1 MERSLIKYIL
11 AGVSVGLSALIFSYT
26 SKLDIPECSNDK
38 VLASVVVLWK
48 GQSLK
53 ADQPILNG
61 QLKEPMELPLRISGG
76 RVCSAELTVDG
87 RSSGSISYSV
97 MRPIKGG
104 ANMVSLD

>member
-1 MERSLIKYIL
+1 MERSLIKYIA
-11 AGVSVGLSALIFSYT
+11 AGMSFGLSALILSST

-38 VLASVVVLWK
+38 VLSSVIVLWK
-48 GQSLK
+48 SESLK
-53 ADQPILNG
+53 AEEPILNG
-61 QLKEPMELPLRISGG
+61 RLKEPIELPLRISGG

-104 ANMVSLD
+104 ANMVNID